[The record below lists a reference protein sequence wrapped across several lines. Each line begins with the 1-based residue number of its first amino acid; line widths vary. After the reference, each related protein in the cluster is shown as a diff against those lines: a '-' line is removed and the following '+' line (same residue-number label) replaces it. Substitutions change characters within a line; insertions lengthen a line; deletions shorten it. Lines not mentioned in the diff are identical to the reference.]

1 VKLRRYTP
9 RTFILELIMLCLC
22 AVFVIPLYYLVVST
36 FKSQAA
42 IIQSPLGL
50 PLPPTLD
57 NYRRALEVM
66 SFFRNFGNSTLITS
80 VSVVLIVVF
89 GSLAAYS
96 IARRKTPLMAFL
108 GFYFLIGFM
117 VPVQTTL
124 IPLFRIMKTLDLINR
139 YGGMIFLHSNGC
151 VFAILLYRGFIR
163 TVPMDLEESAF
174 LDGAGPFRTFW
185 RIVFPLIQPI
195 TATLIIFNV
204 MWIWNDFLL
213 TYLFLSSTK
222 KATLIMQVYN
232 GIGLYMNDWSLM
244 MPVLV
249 LALAPMVIFYLLMQK
264 RIIGGLTSGAIKG

>member
-1 VKLRRYTP
+1 
-9 RTFILELIMLCLC
+9 MLCVC
-22 AVFVIPLYYLVVST
+22 AAFVIPLYYLVVST
-36 FKSQAA
+36 FKTQSA
-42 IIQSPLGL
+42 IVALPLGL

-57 NYRRALEVM
+57 NYRRAFEVM

-96 IARRKTPLMAFL
+96 IARRKTRLMAFL
-108 GFYFLIGFM
+108 GIYFLIGFM

-124 IPLFRIMKTLDLINR
+124 IPLFRIMKILNLINR

-151 VFAILLYRGFIR
+151 VFAILLYRGFIK
-163 TVPMDLEESAF
+163 TVPLDLEESAF
-174 LDGAGPFRTFW
+174 LDGASPFRTFW
-185 RIVFPLIQPI
+185 QIVFPLIQPI

-249 LALAPMVIFYLLMQK
+249 LALAPMVVFYLLMQK